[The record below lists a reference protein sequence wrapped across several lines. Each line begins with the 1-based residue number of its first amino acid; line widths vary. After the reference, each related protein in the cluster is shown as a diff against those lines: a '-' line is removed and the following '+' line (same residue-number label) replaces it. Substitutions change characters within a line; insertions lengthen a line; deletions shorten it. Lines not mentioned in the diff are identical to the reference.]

1 MTNRNTPLWAAAHAA
16 AWFHAPSRITAGVVH
31 DRERARAAANEADRM
46 VAALR
51 ESGME
56 VGDG

>member
-1 MTNRNTPLWAAAHAA
+1 MTNRNTPLWAACYAT
-16 AWFHAPSRITAGVVH
+16 AWFHAPSRITAGVVLDH
-31 DRERARAAANEADRM
+31 ERAAIAANEADRM

-51 ESGME
+51 EIGME